1 VQQQQQHNIL
11 TSFDLIGTSGR
22 PASSSAAG
30 LRPVK
35 ALGKTGGRR
44 HAAMQ
49 ERQTGH
55 AARATDRWLFTVREA
70 DVNGAAGSAGAAAD
84 GDDDPSSRR

>member
-1 VQQQQQHNIL
+1 
-11 TSFDLIGTSGR
+11 
-22 PASSSAAG
+22 
-30 LRPVK
+30 
-35 ALGKTGGRR
+35 
-44 HAAMQ
+44 MQ

-55 AARATDRWLFTVREA
+55 AARGTDRWLFTVREA